1 MYGKIQEYL
10 QNELQTIEAN
20 GLFKK
25 ERIITSAQGA
35 EITVNGETVLNFC
48 AIII

>member
-1 MYGKIQEYL
+1 MYGAIKNYL
-10 QNELQTIEAN
+10 TNELQNVSDA

-35 EITVNGETVLNFC
+35 DVHVSTGEDVV
-48 AIII
+48 IMKP